1 MPRATVW
8 PQRCHVAGATHV
20 ALVYSQ
26 AAIEHVWHVS
36 DFWKAIIGLT
46 RTPGGWHSH
55 RIDMADHGRR
65 DTNYI
70 EMLEWSPLSYW
81 LTMRFV
87 PGGINRWRASMH
99 TDFVVQNGL
108 AIRSATRV
116 TRAELPIPRSRL
128 NRTFRS
134 LDDLDLRTTAIDI
147 VAVKAG

>member
-1 MPRATVW
+1 
-8 PQRCHVAGATHV
+8 
-20 ALVYSQ
+20 
-26 AAIEHVWHVS
+26 
-36 DFWKAIIGLT
+36 
-46 RTPGGWHSH
+46 
-55 RIDMADHGRR
+55 
-65 DTNYI
+65 
-70 EMLEWSPLSYW
+70 MLEWSPLSYW

-116 TRAELPIPRSRL
+116 TRTELPIPRSRL

-134 LDDLDLRTTAIDI
+134 LDDLDLRTTAIDL